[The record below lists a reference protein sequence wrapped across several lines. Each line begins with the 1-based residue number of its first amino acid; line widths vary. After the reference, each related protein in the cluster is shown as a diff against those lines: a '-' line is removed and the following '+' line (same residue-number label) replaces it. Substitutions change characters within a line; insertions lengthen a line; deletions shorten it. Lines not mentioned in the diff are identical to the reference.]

1 MNILSEKFIGF
12 MCILLK
18 GLLVIDLIASVG
30 IVFASLIVVNIS
42 TVVFGIVLLL
52 AIILG
57 YKLIGNNMSSK
68 NKLIIILIIVC
79 LYA

>member
-30 IVFASLIVVNIS
+30 IIFASN
-42 TVVFGIVLLL
+42 
-52 AIILG
+52 
-57 YKLIGNNMSSK
+57 
-68 NKLIIILIIVC
+68 
-79 LYA
+79 